1 MFPDDARQIVEHNR
15 LIGAT
20 HFFGET
26 HGALS
31 HSPTVTRDDAR
42 GLTEMA
48 ICGLLLASK
57 PRMNRELS
65 EWVGDNPAYRRF
77 VAEALGVV
85 HVLITARNNRRWS
98 HAL

>member
-1 MFPDDARQIVEHNR
+1 MLYR
-15 LIGAT
+15 LRNIAT
-20 HFFGET
+20 T
-26 HGALS
+26 
-31 HSPTVTRDDAR
+31 R

-65 EWVGDNPAYRRF
+65 EWVADNPAYRRI

-85 HVLITARNNRRWS
+85 HDLITARNNRRWS